1 MAASFGGTLI
11 LTVLNIIF
19 TERILMPLQT
29 RTALRN
35 PELHARNDDDDNS
48 YKLYSALKYNI
59 HLDYVLVIHRTCC

>member
-29 RTALRN
+29 RMALRN
-35 PELHARNDDDDNS
+35 PELHARNDDDNS

-59 HLDYVLVIHRTCC
+59 HLDYVLV

>member
-1 MAASFGGTLI
+1 MAARFGGTLI

-29 RTALRN
+29 RMALRN
-35 PELHARNDDDDNS
+35 PELHARNDDDNS

-59 HLDYVLVIHRTCC
+59 HLDYVLV

>member
-29 RTALRN
+29 RMALRN

-59 HLDYVLVIHRTCC
+59 HLDYVLV